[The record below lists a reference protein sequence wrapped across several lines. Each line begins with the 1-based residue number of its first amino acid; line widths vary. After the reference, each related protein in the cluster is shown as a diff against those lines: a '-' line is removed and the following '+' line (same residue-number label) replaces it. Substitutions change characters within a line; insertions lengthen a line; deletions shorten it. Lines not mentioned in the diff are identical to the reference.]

1 METKF
6 MNDTKV
12 NKSQSDFNAD
22 EAPSTASTSFK
33 CPSCGGV
40 MVFDPQGQSLQCEY
54 CKNIINFDDNKQDP
68 TAYGFDNDN
77 ELEPQVWG
85 EERHSVK
92 CKNCGASTVFDAYI
106 VADKCPFCGNSNIQ
120 EEVITNGIM
129 PESLIPFKITEDTAI
144 AQYKKW
150 LKGKWLA
157 PTKLKKGVNSQYVQL
172 TGMYVPCWCFDS
184 DTSSFY
190 TAMAGEYY
198 YVTVYKTETRNGK
211 TEQVPHQERRT
222 RWYPVSGQYLKDFR
236 DYIVDSSLHIDD
248 DMMAGIQPYDLKELT
263 PYKSEFLSGF
273 KAERYSVDLKT
284 GWETAKERL
293 SHQIEDG
300 IRSQI
305 HADEV
310 KNIRF
315 KTSYSSKKYK
325 HILLPLWFSSFK
337 YKEKTYGYMINGQ
350 TGKVDG
356 KSPLSPWKVTALV
369 IAILALAGLG
379 FYLISLYTGS

>member
-6 MNDTKV
+6 MNDTKA
-12 NKSQSDFNAD
+12 NKSQSGFD
-22 EAPSTASTSFK
+22 EAPATDSTSFK
-33 CPSCGGV
+33 CPACGGV

-54 CKNIINFDDNKQDP
+54 CKNVIDFDDSKQDP

-85 EERHSVK
+85 EKSHSVK
-92 CKNCGASTVFDAYI
+92 CKSCGASTVFDAYI

-120 EEVITNGIM
+120 EEVITTGIM
-129 PESLIPFKITEDTAI
+129 PESLIPFKITEETAI

-157 PTKLKKGVNSQYVQL
+157 PTKLKKGVNNQYVQL
-172 TGMYVPCWCFDS
+172 TGMYVPCWSFNA

-190 TAMAGEYY
+190 TAMAGKYY
-198 YVTVYKTETRNGK
+198 YVTVYRTETRDGK
-211 TEQVPHQERRT
+211 SVQVPHQERRT
-222 RWYPVSGQYLKDFR
+222 RWYPVSGQYTKDFR
-236 DYIVDSSLHIDD
+236 DYIVDASVHIDD
-248 DMMAGIQPYDLKELT
+248 DMIAGIQPYNFKELT
-263 PYKSEFLSGF
+263 PYKPEFLSGF

-293 SHQIEDG
+293 AHEIEDG
-300 IRSQI
+300 IRAQI
-305 HADEV
+305 IADEV

-315 KTSYSSKKYK
+315 KTSYFNKKYK

-337 YKEKTYGYMINGQ
+337 YKGKTYGYMINGQ
-350 TGKVDG
+350 TGRVHG
-356 KSPLSPWKVTALV
+356 KSPLSPWKVTALIIGI
-369 IAILALAGLG
+369 IAFASLG
-379 FYLISLYTGS
+379 FYLISLFTGG

>member
-1 METKF
+1 
-6 MNDTKV
+6 MNNTKV

-22 EAPSTASTSFK
+22 EAPATASTSFK

-54 CKNIINFDDNKQDP
+54 CKNVISFDDNKQDP

-92 CKNCGASTVFDAYI
+92 CKSCGASTVFDAYI

-129 PESLIPFKITEDTAI
+129 PESLIPFKITADTAI

-157 PTKLKKGVNSQYVQL
+157 PTKLKKGVNNQYVQL
-172 TGMYVPCWCFDS
+172 TGMYVPCWSFDA

-198 YVTVYKTETRNGK
+198 YVTVYRTETRNGK

-222 RWYPVSGQYLKDFR
+222 RWYPVSGQYVEDFR

-263 PYKSEFLSGF
+263 LYKSEFLSGF

-369 IAILALAGLG
+369 IALLALAGLG
-379 FYLISLYTGS
+379 YYLISMYTGS

>member
-1 METKF
+1 
-6 MNDTKV
+6 MNDSKV
-12 NKSQSDFNAD
+12 NKPQSDFNPED
-22 EAPSTASTSFK
+22 APTTESTSYK

-54 CKNIINFDDNKQDP
+54 CKNVINLNDNKQDP
-68 TAYGFDNDN
+68 TAYGFDNDS

-92 CKNCGASTVFDAYI
+92 CKNCGASTVFDSYI

-129 PESLIPFKITEDTAI
+129 PESVIPFKITADTAI

-172 TGMYVPCWCFDS
+172 TGMYVPCWSFDA

-198 YVTVYKTETRNGK
+198 YVTVYKTETRNGE
-211 TEQVPHQERRT
+211 TEQVPYQERRT
-222 RWYPVSGQYLKDFR
+222 RWYPVSGQYLEEFR
-236 DYIVDSSLHIDD
+236 DYIVDSSIHIDD
-248 DMMAGIQPYDLKELT
+248 HMMAGIQPYNMKELA
-263 PYKSEFLSGF
+263 PYKSEYLSGF

-293 SHQIEDG
+293 SVTIENG

-310 KNIRF
+310 KDIWF
-315 KTSYSSKKYK
+315 KTSYFSKKYK

-356 KSPLSPWKVTALV
+356 NSPLSPWKVTALV
-369 IAILALAGLG
+369 LAIIALAGLG
-379 FYLISLYTGS
+379 FYLIGMYTGS

>member
-12 NKSQSDFNAD
+12 NNPQSDFD
-22 EAPSTASTSFK
+22 EAPATASTSFK
-33 CPSCGGV
+33 CPACGGV

-54 CKNIINFDDNKQDP
+54 CKNVINLDDTKQDP
-68 TAYGFDNDN
+68 TAYGFDNDS
-77 ELEPQVWG
+77 ELNPQVWG
-85 EERHSVK
+85 EKRHSVK
-92 CKNCGASTVFDAYI
+92 CKSCGASTVFDAYI
-106 VADKCPFCGNSNIQ
+106 VADKCPFCSNSNIQ

-157 PTKLKKGVNSQYVQL
+157 PTKLKKGVNNQYVQL
-172 TGMYVPCWCFDS
+172 TGMYVPCWSFNA
-184 DTSSFY
+184 DTNSFY
-190 TAMAGEYY
+190 TAMAGKYY
-198 YVTVYKTETRNGK
+198 YVTVYRTETRDGK
-211 TEQVPHQERRT
+211 SVQVPHQERRT
-222 RWYPVSGQYLKDFR
+222 KWYPVSGQYAKDFR
-236 DYIVDSSLHIDD
+236 DYIVDASIHIDD
-248 DMMAGIQPYDLKELT
+248 DMIAGIQPYNLKELS
-263 PYKSEFLSGF
+263 PYKPEFLSGF

-293 SHQIEDG
+293 SPQIEDG

-305 HADEV
+305 VADEV
-310 KNIRF
+310 KDIRF
-315 KTSYSSKKYK
+315 KTSYYNKKYK

-337 YKEKTYGYMINGQ
+337 YKGKTYGYMINGQ
-350 TGKVDG
+350 TGRVDG
-356 KSPLSPWKVTALV
+356 KSPLSPWKVTAL
-369 IAILALAGLG
+369 IIFILALASLG

>member
-1 METKF
+1 

-12 NKSQSDFNAD
+12 NNSQFDFNSENAPAA
-22 EAPSTASTSFK
+22 EATSYK

-40 MVFDPQGQSLQCEY
+40 LVFEPQKQSLQCEY
-54 CKNIINFDDNKQDP
+54 CKNVIHLDDNNPDP
-68 TAYGFDNDN
+68 TAYGFDNDS

-92 CKNCGASTVFDAYI
+92 CKSCGASTVFDAYI

-120 EEVITNGIM
+120 EEVITTGIM
-129 PESLIPFKITEDTAI
+129 PESVIPFKITEETAI
-144 AQYKKW
+144 ARYKKW

-157 PTKLKKGVNSQYVQL
+157 PTKLKKGVNSQYIQL
-172 TGMYVPCWCFDS
+172 TGMYVPCWSFDAG
-184 DTSSFY
+184 TSSFY

-198 YVTVYKTETRNGK
+198 YVTVYRTETRNGK

-222 RWYPVSGQYLKDFR
+222 RWYPVSGQYLEDFR
-236 DYIVDSSLHIDD
+236 DYVVDSSIHIDD
-248 DMMAGIQPYDLKELT
+248 DMMASIQPYNMEELT
-263 PYKSEFLSGF
+263 PYKSEYLSGF

-293 SHQIEDG
+293 SHLIENG
-300 IRSQI
+300 IRAQI
-305 HADEV
+305 SADEV
-310 KNIRF
+310 RDIRF
-315 KTSYSSKKYK
+315 KTSYYSKRYK

-337 YKEKTYGYMINGQ
+337 YKDKIYGYMINGQ

-379 FYLISLYTGS
+379 YYLINMYTGR